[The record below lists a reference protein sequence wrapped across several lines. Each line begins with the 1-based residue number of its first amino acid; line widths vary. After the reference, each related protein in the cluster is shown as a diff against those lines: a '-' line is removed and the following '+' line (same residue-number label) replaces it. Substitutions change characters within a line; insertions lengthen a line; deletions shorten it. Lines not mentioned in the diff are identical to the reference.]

1 MSRPAGRL
9 PASSNL
15 ACEVAAENKVLERG
29 GLLRVRSIGMS
40 APHSGP
46 SQLPDVA
53 AHRVGKP
60 EPIRRCHGAIC
71 IELAEASV
79 GGRVG

>member
-29 GLLRVRSIGMS
+29 GLLLVRSIGMS
-40 APHSGP
+40 PPYAGP
-46 SQLPDVA
+46 SQLLDLA

-60 EPIRRCHGAIC
+60 QPIRRRHRAIA
-71 IELAEASV
+71 IELAAAS
-79 GGRVG
+79 GG